1 MAQGELRRGSSRCGE
16 AERGQVGYLGRGYR
30 AGRAC
35 LAPHLD
41 SLFTEQCDQF
51 VTEYEPVL
59 IEVLVEVMD
68 PSFVCLVSSWAAWGP
83 AGSARS
89 RGPQRFWRVSGDG
102 LWEDGRPLAALTF
115 WKCMFEL

>member
-1 MAQGELRRGSSRCGE
+1 M
-16 AERGQVGYLGRGYR
+16 
-30 AGRAC
+30 
-35 LAPHLD
+35 
-41 SLFTEQCDQF
+41 
-51 VTEYEPVL
+51 TEYEPVL